1 MNTETADSTA
11 SALPPLPYPYEGPA
25 QALAGP
31 AFGPLFKALAW
42 AMSLGLVAWTWRLGI
57 DWRSSHGA
65 WVAVACAMLVCIA
78 WFIQT
83 SRTQIDAQGI
93 EQTWMWRRQVA
104 LRELALLK
112 VMRVPGLEFLIAPR
126 IYARTLSGRF
136 HFFYCHDP
144 RVLEEFRR
152 IAVALRDHALRP

>member
-1 MNTETADSTA
+1 MNTESTP
-11 SALPPLPYPYEGPA
+11 PPLPYPYEGPA
-25 QALAGP
+25 QALSGA

-42 AMSLGLVAWTWRLGI
+42 AMSLGLGAWTWRLEM

-65 WVAVACAMLVCIA
+65 WVALAWAMLVCIA
-78 WFIQT
+78 WFIQR
-83 SRTQIDAQGI
+83 SRTTLDAQGI
-93 EQTWMWRRQVA
+93 EQSWMWRRQVA

-136 HFFYCHDP
+136 HFFYCHDR
-144 RVLEEFRR
+144 RVLEEFGRLSE
-152 IAVALRDHALRP
+152 ALRQHALRP